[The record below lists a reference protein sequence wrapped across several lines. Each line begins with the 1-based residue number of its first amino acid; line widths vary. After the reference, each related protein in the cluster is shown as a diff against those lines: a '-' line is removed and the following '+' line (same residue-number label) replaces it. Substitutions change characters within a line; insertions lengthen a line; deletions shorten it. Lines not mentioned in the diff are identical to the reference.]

1 MSGSG
6 SSNGKPMTDIA
17 MIRTTSVVDITE
29 LRDEYVI
36 CRTIGHS
43 WDDNP
48 TAEIDGPLAR
58 SSVGVF
64 ALRCVRC
71 TTERFDYI
79 DNGMR
84 VFQRYYRY
92 PPQYRSIPGQGTRPN
107 LRGELLRRSVLIRRV
122 GNGRRRR
129 RNAEQEA

>member
-1 MSGSG
+1 M
-6 SSNGKPMTDIA
+6 PRHPTIDI
-17 MIRTTSVVDITE
+17 SE
-29 LRDEYVI
+29 LRDEYVV
-36 CRTIGHS
+36 CRAIGHS

-48 TAEIDGPLAR
+48 TAEVDGPLFRAAT
-58 SSVGVF
+58 GCL

-79 DNGMR
+79 DSEMQ

-92 PPQYRSIPGQGTRPN
+92 PPQYQSIPGQETRPN
-107 LRGELLRRSVLIRRV
+107 LRGELLRRSVLIRRY

-129 RNAEQEA
+129 AEPNT